1 LNLFALS
8 LVTGPNQTSN
18 GSLGFEAK
26 IALVN
31 KVSRAQLHRNMDIY
45 VDNMLV
51 KGMTFE
57 QHLYNL

>member
-1 LNLFALS
+1 M
-8 LVTGPNQTSN
+8 TEPNQTSN
-18 GSLGFEAK
+18 GSLNFEAK
-26 IALVN
+26 IASLN
-31 KVSRAQLHRNMDIY
+31 KAFRAQLHRNMDIY